1 MIKNVALLS
10 VMSNPIAIPP
20 HHQSNRSV
28 WIGTQQ
34 DTRKFIRKGFIKIHA
49 SPAQHSY
56 AEIASPFAPLS
67 SDFQA
72 SSKAPRPSP
81 GHLPVPESAQSSWSM
96 VARYSAERPRRRC
109 SGRERSIFAARLWA
123 SIVSGFWPYQPLT
136 TPQSQFSRSSYIVSV
151 LSFLEPH

>member
-1 MIKNVALLS
+1 MALLS

-81 GHLPVPESAQSSWSM
+81 GYRRVLKRAQSSWSM

-109 SGRERSIFAARLWA
+109 SGQERKYIRRTFVGVYCLWFLA
-123 SIVSGFWPYQPLT
+123 IPTLDHA
-136 TPQSQFSRSSYIVSV
+136 PQSI
-151 LSFLEPH
+151 LSLFIHSLSPLLS